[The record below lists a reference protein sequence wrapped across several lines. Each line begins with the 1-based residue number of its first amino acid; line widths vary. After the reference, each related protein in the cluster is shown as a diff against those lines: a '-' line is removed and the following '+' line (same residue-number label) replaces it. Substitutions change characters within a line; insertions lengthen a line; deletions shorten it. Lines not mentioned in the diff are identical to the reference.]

1 MQTICI
7 QNYHWRQSWRL
18 WKHSIKCLFSLKL

>member
-18 WKHSIKCLFSLKL
+18 WKHSI